1 MKKMS
6 IHIARAHFSRT
17 TMPADVSALAPLSK
31 AALLDLLVEAVRCN
45 AGACDTPCPIHY
57 LREFCNP
64 TLAARGDRPI

>member
-6 IHIARAHFSRT
+6 IHVARARVART

-31 AALLDLLVEAVRCN
+31 AALLDLLIEALRLN
-45 AGACDTPCPIHY
+45 AGQCDTPCPIETV
-57 LREFCNP
+57 REFCNP